1 MKTRRDFLRLS
12 AAAAAAGCVLRAS
25 NLSAAPA
32 GLHDGLAYGVQLY
45 MVRKE
50 APADLAGV
58 LKKIRATGFTQVELF
73 PLVYNHQAS
82 ELRKM
87 VEDAG
92 LGHDSGHF
100 DYDSIPD
107 RIAYAKELGLKYMV
121 CSMLPPSHWAGPGGF
136 KSAAENLNRWGRLIH
151 NAGMQLVFHNH
162 NYEFKPIDGTTGFE
176 VLMKNTDSDLVKLE
190 FDLYWLVQAGQ
201 DPAAMMKKYKNRLVL
216 IHLKDRAA
224 GAPVNYS
231 PHDEQHIVELGKGS
245 IDWKP
250 LLSQARAQGLTL
262 ALLDQ
267 DSTQLDTFEAM
278 KIDADYLNG
287 LKLS

>member
-1 MKTRRDFLRLS
+1 MMTTRREFLRLS
-12 AAAAAAGCVLRAS
+12 AMAAAAGCTLRAS
-25 NLSAAPA
+25 NAFA
-32 GLHDGLAYGVQLY
+32 GNHDGMAYGVQLY

-58 LKKIRATGFTQVELF
+58 LKKIRATGFTQVELY
-73 PLVYNHQAS
+73 PIAYTHHAS
-82 ELRKM
+82 ELKKM

-107 RIAYAKELGLKYMV
+107 RIGYAKELGLKYMV
-121 CSMLPPSHWAGPGGF
+121 CSILPENHWGTPGGF
-136 KSAAENLNRWGRLIH
+136 KSAAYNLNQWGRLVR
-151 NAGMQLVFHNH
+151 NADMQLVFHNH
-162 NYEFKPIDGTTGFE
+162 NYEFKQVSDGETGFD

-190 FDLYWLVQAGQ
+190 LDLYWLVQGGQ
-201 DPAAMMKKYKNRLVL
+201 DPAAMMKKYKNRLVM
-216 IHLKDRAA
+216 IHLKDRVANS
-224 GAPVNYS
+224 PVNYS

-250 LLSQARAQGLTL
+250 LISQARAQGVKL

-267 DSTQLDTFEAM
+267 DETTLPVFESM
-278 KIDADYLNG
+278 KMNFDYLNG
-287 LKLS
+287 LKLT